1 MLMSCLVNS
10 KHVLEI
16 KRCYNKIG
24 DNMENNR
31 IEELKSWAVQKSLQ
45 EGQYGEVIAFSD
57 GVARVS
63 GLENVRAGE
72 MVEFSSGVL
81 GMVLNLETDE
91 VKVVVFANDTEVS
104 QGHFVRITGLPM
116 SVKFGWET
124 LGRVVNVLGD
134 PIDHE
139 LGWGSYQ
146 VFEDDADV
154 DEILSREVDLDQ
166 NPNGVPLASVK
177 VLPVERRVPGVIE
190 RQPVRRPMHTGL
202 KAIDSLVPIGR
213 GQRELIIGDRQTG
226 KTTIAV
232 DAIINQRTTFDE
244 RIDESRFFY
253 EHKGGVCCFY
263 VAIGQKSSTVVQ
275 LVQAL
280 IAKKAMRY
288 TVVIAATASESAA
301 LQFLAPYAGVSMAEE
316 LRNNG
321 YDALI
326 IYDDLSKHANAY
338 RQMSLLLRRPV
349 GREAYPGDV
358 FYVHSRLLERA
369 AQLRGE
375 GGSLT
380 ALPVIVTQ
388 AGDVSAYIP
397 TNVISITDG
406 QIFLDADLFYRG
418 IRPAINP
425 GLSVS
430 RVGSSAQVAGMK
442 RVAGS
447 LKLELA
453 QYREIAS
460 FAQFGAD
467 LDDETK
473 YLLDRGSRLTELLK
487 QPKYSPMPI
496 SEQVI
501 TILAGVTGYYDGISL
516 SQIPS
521 YERSLLNYFKGSY
534 SYLLSYLE
542 MGLPFNDDIK
552 EVYLMLV
559 RRHSYSQK
567 RKLGLLAKSKK

>member
-1 MLMSCLVNS
+1 MDL
-10 KHVLEI
+10 KEWLE
-16 KRCYNKIG
+16 
-24 DNMENNR
+24 ENT
-31 IEELKSWAVQKSLQ
+31 LQ
-45 EGQYGEVIAFSD
+45 EGEYGEVIAFSD

-63 GLENVRAGE
+63 GLEKVKAGE
-72 MVEFSSGVL
+72 MVEFSSGIMGL
-81 GMVLNLETDE
+81 VLNLESDE
-91 VKVVVFANDTEVS
+91 VKIVVFGNDTDVS
-104 QGHFVRITGLPM
+104 QGHFVRVTGLPM
-116 SVKFGWET
+116 SLKFGWES
-124 LGRVVNVLGD
+124 LGRVVNVLGE

-139 LGWGSYQ
+139 LGWGAYQ
-146 VFEDDADV
+146 VFEDDADE
-154 DEILSREVDLDQ
+154 DEILSREVNLEE
-166 NPNGVPLASVK
+166 NPKAIPLSRVK
-177 VLPVERRVPGVIE
+177 VLPVERRAPGVIE
-190 RQPVRRPMHTGL
+190 RQPVRRPLHTGL

-226 KTTIAV
+226 KTTIAI

-244 RIDESRFFY
+244 RIDTSRFFY
-253 EHKGGVCCFY
+253 EHKDGVCCFY
-263 VAIGQKSSTVVQ
+263 IAVGQKSSTVVQ

-280 IAKKAMRY
+280 ISRRAMRY
-288 TVVIAATASESAA
+288 TVVVAATASDPAA
-301 LQFLAPYAGVSMAEE
+301 LQFLAPYAGCSMAEE
-316 LRNNG
+316 LRDNG
-321 YDALI
+321 HDALV
-326 IYDDLSKHANAY
+326 IYDDSSKHANAY

-358 FYVHSRLLERA
+358 FYLHSRLLERA
-369 AQLRGE
+369 AQLRGN

-487 QPKYSPMPI
+487 QAKYSPMPI
-496 SEQVI
+496 SEQII
-501 TILAGVTGYYDGISL
+501 TILAGVSGFYDGIAL
-516 SQIPS
+516 SQIPVF
-521 YERSLLNYFKGSY
+521 ERSLLNYFNEEY
-534 SYLLSYLE
+534 PYLMQYLDL
-542 MGLPFNDDIK
+542 GLPFNDEIK
-552 EVYLMLV
+552 EVYLLLISSFGST
-559 RRHSYSQK
+559 RAK
-567 RKLGLLAKSKK
+567 R

>member
-1 MLMSCLVNS
+1 MANLDIRVEELRQW
-10 KHVLEI
+10 VLEH
-16 KRCYNKIG
+16 
-24 DNMENNR
+24 
-31 IEELKSWAVQKSLQ
+31 SLQ
-45 EGQYGEVIAFSD
+45 EGEYGEVIAFSD

-63 GLENVRAGE
+63 GLEKVKAGE
-72 MVEFSSGVL
+72 MVEFSTGVI
-81 GMVLNLETDE
+81 GMVLNLELDE
-91 VKVVVFANDTEVS
+91 VKVVVFSNDTEVS
-104 QGHFVRITGLPM
+104 QGHFVRVTGLPM

-124 LGRVVNVLGD
+124 LGRVVNVLGE

-139 LGWGSYQ
+139 LGWGAYQ
-146 VFEDDADV
+146 VFEDDTNV
-154 DEILSREVDLDQ
+154 DEILDREVNLAE
-166 NPNGVPLASVK
+166 NPQAIPLASIK
-177 VLPVERRVPGVIE
+177 VLPIERSVPGIVD
-190 RQPVRRPMHTGL
+190 RQPVRRPLHTGL

-226 KTTIAV
+226 KTTIAI

-253 EHKGGVCCFY
+253 EQKGGVCCFY

-275 LVQAL
+275 IVQAL
-280 IAKKAMRY
+280 ISKKAMRH
-288 TVVIAATASESAA
+288 TVVVAATASDPAA
-301 LQFLAPYAGVSMAEE
+301 LQFLAPYAGTSMAEE
-316 LRNNG
+316 LRDNG

-369 AQLRGE
+369 AQLRNN

-430 RVGSSAQVAGMK
+430 RVGSSAQVAGMR

-453 QYREIAS
+453 QFREIAA

-496 SEQVI
+496 SDQIV
-501 TILAGVTGYYDGISL
+501 TILAGVTGYYDGIPL
-516 SQIPS
+516 SNIPT
-521 YERSLLNYFKGSY
+521 YERALINYFNEDY
-534 SYLLSYLE
+534 PYLMQYLDL
-542 MGLPFNDDIK
+542 GLPFNDDIK
-552 EVYLMLV
+552 EVYLLLIN
-559 RRHSYSQK
+559 SYVLTK
-567 RKLGLLAKSKK
+567 RASHLATLGLKK

>member
-1 MLMSCLVNS
+1 M
-10 KHVLEI
+10 
-16 KRCYNKIG
+16 
-24 DNMENNR
+24 NR
-31 IEELKSWAVQKSLQ
+31 IEELKQWILQHSLQ
-45 EGQYGEVIAFSD
+45 EGEYGEVIAFSD

-72 MVEFSSGVL
+72 MVEFSTGVM
-81 GMVLNLETDE
+81 GMVLNLEADE
-91 VKVVVFANDTEVS
+91 VKIVVFANDTDVS
-104 QGHFVRITGLPM
+104 QGHFVRVTGLPM
-116 SVKFGWET
+116 SLKFGWET
-124 LGRVVNVLGD
+124 LGRVVNVLGE

-139 LGWGSYQ
+139 LGWGAYQ
-146 VFEDDADV
+146 VFEDDADA
-154 DEILSREVDLDQ
+154 DEIIAREVDLDS
-166 NPNGVPLASVK
+166 NPDAIPLASVK
-177 VLPVERRVPGVIE
+177 VLPVERNAPGVIE
-190 RQPVRRPMHTGL
+190 RQPVRRPMHTGF

-226 KTTIAV
+226 KTTIAI

-244 RIDESRFFY
+244 RIDTSRFFY
-253 EHKGGVCCFY
+253 ENKGGVKCFY
-263 VAIGQKSSTVVQ
+263 IAVGQKSSTVVQ
-275 LVQAL
+275 IVQAL
-280 IAKKAMRY
+280 IARKAMRH
-288 TVVIAATASESAA
+288 TVVVAATASDPAA
-301 LQFLAPYAGVSMAEE
+301 LQFLAPYAGASMAEE
-316 LRNNG
+316 LRNSG
-321 YDALI
+321 HDALI
-326 IYDDLSKHANAY
+326 IYDDLSKHANSY

-358 FYVHSRLLERA
+358 FYLHSRLLERA
-369 AQLRGE
+369 AQLRGT

-430 RVGSSAQVAGMK
+430 RVGSSAQVAGMR

-453 QYREIAS
+453 QFREIAS

-496 SEQVI
+496 SDQII

-516 SQIPS
+516 SQIPV
-521 YERSLLNYFKGSY
+521 YERALLNYFNDDY
-534 SYLLSYLE
+534 PYLMQYLDL
-542 MGLPFNDDIK
+542 GLPFNDDIK
-552 EVYLMLV
+552 EVFLLLINNFVLSKQANYLFML
-559 RRHSYSQK
+559 
-567 RKLGLLAKSKK
+567 GAKK

>member
-1 MLMSCLVNS
+1 MEN
-10 KHVLEI
+10 I
-16 KRCYNKIG
+16 KRI
-24 DNMENNR
+24 D
-31 IEELKSWAVQKSLQ
+31 ELNQWVLSNALQ
-45 EGQYGEVIAFSD
+45 EGEYGEVIAFSD

-72 MVEFSSGVL
+72 MVEFSTGVM
-81 GMVLNLETDE
+81 GMVLNLEADE
-91 VKVVVFANDTEVS
+91 VKIVVFANDTDVS
-104 QGHFVRITGLPM
+104 QGHFVRVTGLPM
-116 SVKFGWET
+116 SVKFGWES
-124 LGRVVNVLGD
+124 LGRVANVLGET
-134 PIDHE
+134 IDHE
-139 LGWGSYQ
+139 LGWGAYQ
-146 VFEDDADV
+146 VFEDDANFN
-154 DEILSREVDLDQ
+154 EIVSREVDLDA
-166 NPNGVPLASVK
+166 NPNVIPLASVK
-177 VLPVERRVPGVIE
+177 VLPVERNAPGVIE
-190 RQPVRRPMHTGL
+190 RQPVRRPLHTGL

-226 KTTIAV
+226 KTTIAM

-244 RIDESRFFY
+244 RINSSRFFY
-253 EHKGGVCCFY
+253 ENKSGVKCFY
-263 VAIGQKSSTVVQ
+263 IAVGQKSSTVVQ
-275 LVQAL
+275 IVQAL
-280 IAKKAMRY
+280 IAKKAMRH
-288 TVVIAATASESAA
+288 TVVVAATASDPAA
-301 LQFLAPYAGVSMAEE
+301 LQFLAPYAGASMAEE

-321 YDALI
+321 HDALI
-326 IYDDLSKHANAY
+326 IYDDSSKHANAY

-358 FYVHSRLLERA
+358 FYLHSRLLERA
-369 AQLRGE
+369 AQLRGN

-453 QYREIAS
+453 QFREIAS

-496 SEQVI
+496 SDQIV
-501 TILAGVTGYYDGISL
+501 TILAGVTGYYDGIIL
-516 SQIPS
+516 SQIPV
-521 YERSLLNYFKGSY
+521 YEKALVTYFNNDY
-534 SYLLSYLE
+534 PYLMQYLDL
-542 MGLPFNDDIK
+542 GLAFNDNIK
-552 EVYLMLV
+552 EIFLLLINNFVLSKQSKYL
-559 RRHSYSQK
+559 SD
-567 RKLGLLAKSKK
+567 LGAIKK